1 MDLYAFHFGLEMGL
15 FSLGETMAYQL
26 TKSSSVLMIYA
37 FAFAIGFST
46 TMAEPALMAIAK
58 KQKKISDGKINDF
71 ALKYLL
77 QLVLQLVLL

>member
-1 MDLYAFHFGLEMGL
+1 MGL

-26 TKSSSVLMIYA
+26 TKGNSVFIIYA

-58 KQKKISDGKINDF
+58 KAKEIRMEKLMILF
-71 ALKYLL
+71 
-77 QLVLQLVLL
+77 

>member
-1 MDLYAFHFGLEMGL
+1 MGL

-26 TKSSSVLMIYA
+26 TKSESVLMIYT

-58 KQKKISDGKINDF
+58 KAKEISDGKINDF
-71 ALKYLL
+71 ALRLFVAL
-77 QLVLQLVLL
+77 GVAIGIAL